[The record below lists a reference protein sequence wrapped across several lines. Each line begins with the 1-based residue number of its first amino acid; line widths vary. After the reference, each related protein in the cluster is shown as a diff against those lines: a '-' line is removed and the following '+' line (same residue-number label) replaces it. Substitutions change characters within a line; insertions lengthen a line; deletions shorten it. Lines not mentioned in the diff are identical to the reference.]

1 MKKMSSLRVSGKRVL
16 LRVDF
21 NVPIENGVIKDRYRI
36 SASVPTIKKLLKRGA
51 SLIIIAHLGRPE
63 GYDTSLTLRPIV
75 RVLSGMLKK
84 KIQFVKTI
92 EEAEKEAHM
101 LGKGRILMLENIRFF
116 KGEVENSLE
125 FSQRLAALGDVYVN
139 DAFGNAHREHAST
152 VGVPKYLPHA
162 AGLLLEK
169 EVEYLGRVFKKSKRP
184 IVAIIGGAKIQSKL
198 PLIEQFLKKAD
209 AILVGGGIANTILA
223 AKHIS
228 IGLSVA
234 DVNVDISWLDLSS
247 RKFHLPVDA
256 AVTESLA
263 VGSRYAVRA
272 VGEVLKGEYIAD
284 IGPDSV
290 LLFKAIVAEAKT
302 IIWNGPLGYIEVP
315 AFSKGTIEL
324 VKAVAGSKAFKII
337 GGGDLNRVVDSLKLQ
352 KKLDHMSTGGGA
364 MLEFLA
370 GKKLPGI
377 EALK

>member
-1 MKKMSSLRVSGKRVL
+1 MSSLRVSGKRVL

>member
-1 MKKMSSLRVSGKRVL
+1 MSSLRVSGKRVL

-21 NVPIENGVIKDRYRI
+21 NVPIEKGVIKDRYRI
-36 SASVPTIKKLLKRGA
+36 SATVPTIKGLLKRGA

-63 GYDTSLTLRPIV
+63 GYDKSLTLRPIV

-84 KIQFVKTI
+84 KIHFVKTI
-92 EEAEKEAHM
+92 EEAEKEAPM

-116 KGEVENSLE
+116 KGEVENSSE

-152 VGVPKYLPHA
+152 VGIPKYLPCA

-263 VGSRYAVRA
+263 VGSRYTVRA

-315 AFSKGTIEL
+315 AFAKGTIEL

>member
-21 NVPIENGVIKDRYRI
+21 NVPIENGVIKDKYRI
-36 SASVPTIKKLLKRGA
+36 SASIPTIKNLLKRGA

-63 GYDTSLTLRPIV
+63 GYDESLTLRPIV
-75 RVLSGMLKK
+75 RVLSRMLKK
-84 KIQFVKTI
+84 KIDFVKTI
-92 EEAEKEAHM
+92 EELEMKAPV
-101 LGKGRILMLENIRFF
+101 LRRGRILMLENIRFF
-116 KGEVENSLE
+116 NGEVENSLE
-125 FSQRLAALGDVYVN
+125 FARRLAVLGDVYVN
-139 DAFGNAHREHAST
+139 DAFGNAHREHASI
-152 VGVPKYLPHA
+152 VGIPKYLSHS

-198 PLIEQFLKKAD
+198 PLIQQFLKKAD
-209 AILVGGGIANTILA
+209 AILVGGGIANTVLA

-234 DVNVDISWLDLSS
+234 DINVDISWLDLSS

-256 AVTESLA
+256 AVTESLT
-263 VGSRYAVRA
+263 VGSRYTVRA

-284 IGPDSV
+284 IGPDSI
-290 LLFKAIVAEAKT
+290 LLFKAIVAKAKT

-315 AFSKGTIEL
+315 AFAKGTIEL
-324 VKAVAGSKAFKII
+324 VRAVASSKAFKII
-337 GGGDLNRVVDSLKLQ
+337 GGGDLNRVVDSLKLA